1 MRERF
6 WKFVLISNLGLSM
19 AVLFWLDNQVRPET
33 TREEPLYITSGKA
46 IKFASL
52 GFDGLV
58 SDIYW
63 MRTILYFGKKL
74 EEQSRYKN
82 RAIDLT
88 QMRGLEPLLEITTD
102 LDPHNLAAYRF
113 GAFFLPDINPEKAI
127 QLVEKGIEN
136 NPDQWQLLQDLGFV
150 YWRQGRFREASEIY
164 LKGSKIEGAPQWMLA
179 MAVTMLAK
187 EGDDNTLRDMFRRL
201 CEGNE
206 DKFIKLICTENENLY
221 VKTKIPIKEQKLPNQ
236 VGRNPKPVDQVG
248 RNPKP
253 VLGSQETDD
262 GSQKE
267 AAIKPKDSGS
277 KQRPATRQR
286 VVGSR
291 D

>member
-33 TREEPLYITSGKA
+33 TREEPLYITSGNA

-88 QMRGLEPLLEITTD
+88 QMRGLEHLLEITTD

-127 QLVEKGIEN
+127 RLVEKGVEN
-136 NPDQWQLLQDLGFV
+136 NPDQWRLLQDLGFV
-150 YWRQGRFREASEIY
+150 YWRQGRFHEARETY
-164 LKGSKIEGAPQWMLA
+164 LKGSKIEGAPRWMLA
-179 MAVTMLAK
+179 MAMTMLAK
-187 EGDDNTLRDMFRRL
+187 EGDDISSRDMFRRL
-201 CEGNE
+201 CEGND

-221 VKTKIPIKEQKLPNQ
+221 VDTKIPIKKQNLPDQ
-236 VGRNPKPVDQVG
+236 IGRNPKPVVG
-248 RNPKP
+248 NQKKN
-253 VLGSQETDD
+253 DD
-262 GSQKE
+262 SQKK
-267 AAIKPKDSGS
+267 AAIKPRDSGG
-277 KQRPATRQR
+277 KQRFPATRQR

-291 D
+291 E